1 MSEEKTVVPAIYGA
15 LAAIM
20 QETKAIA
27 KTEKNNGQN
36 FMFRGIDNV
45 MNGLHDLFAKH
56 GVLVLDEV
64 LDYTVTEKV
73 TEKVYNGNRTT
84 SILYYTRA
92 KIRFHFLAAD
102 GSEVTTTNVG
112 EAMDSGDKGMNKA
125 MSAALKYALLHM
137 FLIPTAEEKDPDAS
151 TPPETRPKTIVE
163 IADSLDP
170 QKDGVLKEA
179 LSQIVAATDKD
190 SLMNVWK
197 SFSDLQTNPM
207 FTQCMSCRR
216 KELGL

>member
-1 MSEEKTVVPAIYGA
+1 MEEQKTPQIYGA
-15 LAAIM
+15 MAAIM
-20 QETKAIA
+20 EETKAIA

-45 MNGLHDLFAKH
+45 MNGLHDLFAKNR
-56 GVLVLDEV
+56 VIILNEV

-73 TEKVYNGNRTT
+73 TEKTYNGQKTV

-92 KIRFHFLAAD
+92 KIKFHFLAVD

-125 MSAALKYALLHM
+125 MSAALKYALLQM
-137 FLIPTAEEKDPDAS
+137 FLIPTAEEKDPDS
-151 TPPETRPKTIVE
+151 QTPPETRPHTIKE

-170 QKDGVLKEA
+170 VKDAELVEA
-179 LSQIVAATDKD
+179 LNSIISCADITALKAVWSQYSSK
-190 SLMNVWK
+190 
-197 SFSDLQTNPM
+197 FSQNPT
-207 FTQCMSCRR
+207 FSTCMSTRK

>member
-20 QETKAIA
+20 QETKAIS
-27 KTEKNNGQN
+27 KTEKNNNQN

-64 LDYTVTEKV
+64 LDYTVTEKI
-73 TEKVYNGNRTT
+73 TEKVYNGNKTT

-92 KIRFHFLAAD
+92 KIRFRFLAAD

-151 TPPETRPKTIVE
+151 TPPETRPKTIAE